1 VSFISISF
9 IRFAKN
15 DPVKHVLLLLFF
27 IGFLANANSQCQP
40 DPAITNIY
48 QPVGNLPLPPDG
60 LLKPS
65 NFFAYPG
72 QTFSQVI
79 TALAPQST
87 TVANPLGFPPTI
99 TVTINWIRVT
109 SINNLPAWVSYQ
121 CGGQLDPLDPCKMA
135 YPTWSCVSAYANT
148 ANGKVPMN
156 EVPGTIYSLDVIVD
170 ANVSVLGTQSNY
182 SGGSISLF
190 ILDSMTNSL
199 TFNPCEGG
207 TITANPFGGFND
219 PGAFVY
225 TWSNGASSE
234 SISNV
239 QSGWYSCTV
248 LDQVTGWT
256 ATDSIYVNSTIT
268 PITISDINV
277 TQPAGGNNGAII
289 SSATGGT
296 GNLTYAWIGPNGFT
310 AQGTS
315 IANLAG
321 GTYILTVTDTAGCS
335 NTATRTIEVTALAG
349 ISTQVKVFKVTP
361 NPSSGILNVMLA
373 TENPTALQL
382 KVVDQLG
389 KVVFELENNEP
400 TNQHREQLDLTHL
413 AKGVYF
419 IQAISGDKTSS
430 IKFVIK

>member
-1 VSFISISF
+1 
-9 IRFAKN
+9 
-15 DPVKHVLLLLFF
+15 VKHVLLSLFF
-27 IGFLANANSQCQP
+27 IGFLANAYSQCQP

-135 YPTWSCVSAYANT
+135 YPTCSCVSAYANT

-335 NTATRTIEVTALAG
+335 KTKTYNLSGAGIQDLTWSEGILLYPNPAGRNLHIKGISESEEITTIAIFQLAG
-349 ISTQVKVFKVTP
+349 AKVYEHVVSKHTDNISLHFPKLAAGTYEVRITQGNRCTTKELH
-361 NPSSGILNVMLA
+361 I
-373 TENPTALQL
+373 TE
-382 KVVDQLG
+382 
-389 KVVFELENNEP
+389 
-400 TNQHREQLDLTHL
+400 
-413 AKGVYF
+413 
-419 IQAISGDKTSS
+419 
-430 IKFVIK
+430 